1 MILGTSLFLK
11 AVKFYYR
18 VSRRTK
24 LLELSQELIQEWK
37 LVSTE
42 YKPLLQPNKKEISEV
57 IQYLKQNYRTNEDSS
72 EKVKQVVIGNIIM
85 NEPLSA
91 KIPKGKELLPIVFRV
106 LNEEKGKKLY
116 EEQEEVFENCPIII
130 GMEFETGC
138 IFVEGSS
145 ELADEITAFQGLDED
160 DLNNYY
166 LVANYIRCLKK
177 YGFLETVLNK
187 TL

>member
-1 MILGTSLFLK
+1 M
-11 AVKFYYR
+11 
-18 VSRRTK
+18 
-24 LLELSQELIQEWK
+24 
-37 LVSTE
+37 
-42 YKPLLQPNKKEISEV
+42 
-57 IQYLKQNYRTNEDSS
+57 
-72 EKVKQVVIGNIIM
+72 
-85 NEPLSA
+85 
-91 KIPKGKELLPIVFRV
+91 PIVFRV

>member
-91 KIPKGKELLPIVFRV
+91 KIPKGKE
-106 LNEEKGKKLY
+106 
-116 EEQEEVFENCPIII
+116 
-130 GMEFETGC
+130 
-138 IFVEGSS
+138 
-145 ELADEITAFQGLDED
+145 
-160 DLNNYY
+160 
-166 LVANYIRCLKK
+166 
-177 YGFLETVLNK
+177 
-187 TL
+187 